1 MPDHFDFSRL
11 SPWLTRGLVTGA
23 ATLVIVGGFGAGW
36 WTGSKSTATPPTHQ
50 ADAAAQTCAAFGAI
64 GQLTDEAR
72 HPGPNV
78 STQPP
83 DFIDLSSAMN
93 NARAAH
99 LSDQLDAAVTTY
111 VYALANLGA
120 VFNARESI
128 NDIESMRL
136 IVDMSAHT
144 VATLCRSSDTAGPQP
159 LTGNGDELVDEPRP
173 RRHDDHDGAESKV
186 TDSSRVTPHRPTI
199 TGASGAS
206 APTACPAD
214 AVQLAGGSCAKCPDG
229 MATIVWPD
237 RSGINCE
244 YHQARPPISSSPLT
258 DVRSPNGRTLN

>member
-1 MPDHFDFSRL
+1 MPDHFDFSSR
-11 SPWLTRGLVTGA
+11 SPWLTRGLVAGATG
-23 ATLVIVGGFGAGW
+23 LVIVGGFGAGW

-50 ADAAAQTCAAFGAI
+50 AAAVAQTCGAFRAI
-64 GQLTDEAR
+64 DQLTDEAR

-93 NARAAH
+93 NARAAD
-99 LSDQLDAAVTTY
+99 LSDPLDAAVTTY
-111 VYALANLGA
+111 VYALANLDA

-144 VATLCRSSDTAGPQP
+144 VATLCRSSDTADPRP
-159 LTGNGDELVDEPRP
+159 LTGNDDELVDEPDG
-173 RRHDDHDGAESKV
+173 RRDGDVDGTESKV
-186 TDSSRVTPHRPTI
+186 ADSSRVAPHLPTI
-199 TGASGAS
+199 AGVSGAA

-214 AVQLAGGSCAKCPDG
+214 GVQLAGGSCAKCPDG

-244 YHQARPPISSSPLT
+244 YHQARPPISSPLLT
-258 DVRSPNGRTLN
+258 GGR